1 MFKIVVLNSEADWI
15 EEKLIR
21 LGKVFRKRQ
30 YKYVTVFKNI
40 IIKDIRDHS
49 NFIAST
55 FLDVYER
62 MPSSITND
70 LGNKTYVLDHKG
82 NYYQCALLYHRP
94 NYKIQYERYAKVKL
108 YQLANIPQ
116 QDWIL

>member
-21 LGKVFRKRQ
+21 LGKVFRKRK
-30 YKYVTVFKNI
+30 YKYVTVFKN

-49 NFIAST
+49 NFIASI

-70 LGNKTYVLDHKG
+70 LGNKTYVLDHRG

-94 NYKIQYERYAKVKL
+94 NYKIQSERYAKIKL
-108 YQLANIPQ
+108 YTLTGI
-116 QDWIL
+116 DKEHWVL